1 MSVEKA
7 GSFKQVALRGT
18 SNACPEVDDNVE
30 EFEAAVM
37 VEDFKQDFF
46 GFGKVD
52 IFNRVPQRGDFG
64 CISVAEFSTDLDD
77 EAKMLLCCRNC
88 NTTEAELL
96 VSLSEIDPI
105 LALLSTERC
114 S

>member
-30 EFEAAVM
+30 EFEAVAV

-46 GFGKVD
+46 GKVD
-52 IFNRVPQRGDFG
+52 ICNRVPQRGDLG
-64 CISVAEFSTDLDD
+64 CISVSEFSTDLDD
-77 EAKMLLCCRNC
+77 EAKMLLCSCNC
-88 NTTEAELL
+88 NATEAELL
-96 VSLSEIDPI
+96 VSLAEGDPS
-105 LALLSTERC
+105 LALS
-114 S
+114 